1 MSDRSAGLLA
11 PLAAAVR
18 ERRAS
23 AEELVRLS
31 LDRIEAAAEL
41 NAVVAL
47 RPDAALADARALD
60 RRIERGEDGGPLAG
74 LPLLVKDIED
84 AAGLPTTFGSLLFRD
99 APPAARDGV
108 IASRLRGAGAILV
121 GKTNVPEFA
130 FEGYTA
136 NRLFGV
142 TRNPW
147 APDWSPGGSSGGS
160 AAAVVAGLAPLA
172 TATDV
177 GGSIR
182 IPAAACGLVGFKP
195 TAGLIGRDPI
205 LATLDFNN
213 HGPLTVTVADAHLLL
228 EILAG
233 PVAGDPGA
241 LPRRRL
247 GPARQPGRVLAAPR
261 FAAGRPLP
269 APVAE
274 RFEAALRSV
283 ESELGL
289 PVEPIEPA
297 AIFPSG
303 YEVEDWF
310 RILATE
316 QAFDLGR
323 ETIERSEGLLDP
335 TFRSYMRSALEL
347 PRDEY
352 VGARRRRFRYTRE
365 LDLLLGD
372 DAVLLTPTLAVE
384 GWSAEG
390 RLPGR
395 PEPGLPS
402 WAFNTEIQNFTGHPA
417 VSLPAGRHPNGVP
430 FGLQAT
436 APRHRDD
443 LLLWFAERWEAARPW
458 PLAAD
463 GFEPF
468 TAP

>member
-1 MSDRSAGLLA
+1 MSDRPTGLLT

-18 ERRAS
+18 SRRTS
-23 AEELVRLS
+23 AEELVRAS
-31 LDRIEAAAEL
+31 LARIEAAGHL
-41 NAVVAL
+41 NAVVAF
-47 RPDAALADARALD
+47 RPDGALADARALD
-60 RRIERGEDGGPLAG
+60 ERIARGGDGGPLAG
-74 LPLLVKDIED
+74 LPLLVKDIEN

-99 APPAARDGV
+99 TPPAARDGV
-108 IASRLRGAGAILV
+108 TASRLRAAGAILV

-160 AAAVVAGLAPLA
+160 AAAIVAGLAPLA

-195 TAGLIGRDPI
+195 TGGLIGRDPI

-213 HGPLTVTVADAHLLL
+213 HGPLATTVADARLLL

-241 LPRRRL
+241 LPRWRP
-247 GPARQPGRVLAAPR
+247 GPARRPSRVLAAPR
-261 FAAGRPLP
+261 FVTGWPLP

-274 RFEAALRSV
+274 RFEAALRAV
-283 ESELGL
+283 ESDLGL
-289 PVEPIEPA
+289 PIEPVEPA

-310 RILATE
+310 RVLATE

-323 ETIERSEGLLDP
+323 ETIERSAELLDP
-335 TFRSYMRSALEL
+335 TFLSYMRAALEL

-372 DAVLLTPTLAVE
+372 DAILLTPTLAVE
-384 GWSAEG
+384 GWLAEG
-390 RLPGR
+390 RLPGHA
-395 PEPGLPS
+395 EPGLPS

-436 APRHRDD
+436 APRHGDD
-443 LLLWFAERWEAARPW
+443 LLLWLAGEWENARPW

-463 GFEPF
+463 GFTPF
-468 TAP
+468 RAP